1 MLSTKKMQLIK
12 QDGSVACFNNVY
24 IYDDDSITF
33 QGGTFV
39 PVGRHTAI
47 IFDKTDVEI
56 RTGEIVKYNNCKRV
70 IIGVCDNRNRAKIKP
85 HIKLTLQ

>member
-1 MLSTKKMQLIK
+1 MLNTTKMHLTK
-12 QDGSVACFNNVY
+12 QGESDVCFNDVY
-24 IYDDDSITF
+24 IYDDNTITF

-39 PVGRHTAI
+39 PANKHTAI

-56 RTGEIVKYNNCKRV
+56 KVGEIVKYDNLKRV
-70 IIGVCDNRNRAKIKP
+70 IIGVCDNRNRAKLKP